1 MLMEKGQQIQR
12 KTCEDLEICDTIKRD
27 DDKGCQRNSDGVRV
41 QPDTYDSCSAV
52 VVLFVFF
59 VPPWISNHIQHCA
72 LLCQVIRVNR
82 P

>member
-1 MLMEKGQQIQR
+1 MAKEQQIQR
-12 KTCEDLEICDTIKRD
+12 KTCEDLEICETIKRD
-27 DDKGCQRNSDGVRV
+27 DDRGCQRNSDGVRV

-59 VPPWISNHIQHCA
+59 VWWISNHIQHCA